1 MLPLRDD
8 IPSSRVPIVTVTL
21 ISLNAI
27 VFIQELRLG
36 PHLEDVLYSWA
47 LIPARYT
54 GGDDASLAG
63 LALPFFSSMFLHGG
77 WIHLIG
83 NMWTLWIF
91 GDNVEDRLGH
101 GKFLLLYL
109 FSGIARD
116 RLSGLVASAAVL
128 QRRNESRRAR

>member
-8 IPSSRVPIVTVTL
+8 IPADRFPVVT
-21 ISLNAI
+21 ISLI
-27 VFIQELRLG
+27 VANVLAFVHELRLG
-36 PHLEDVLYSWA
+36 PEIEAALFQYA

-54 GGDDASLAG
+54 TPGEPLNFM
-63 LALPFFSSMFLHGG
+63 PFFTSMFLHGG

-101 GKFLLLYL
+101 GRFLLLYL
-109 FSGIARD
+109 VGGIAA
-116 RLSGLVASAAVL
+116 G
-128 QRRNESRRAR
+128 